1 MAGANAD
8 LHKPPAPAPW
18 DYALPQHRRATSG
31 VGAGQVVGNG
41 PAKTR
46 GKMTGATPQVIAVED
61 VIADIKAGP
70 GGPKVAAFFDFDG
83 TLIQGYSAN
92 ALIAHR
98 ARNFELGPD
107 EFVRTMLAALGGP
120 LDEAAFKDLMLQ
132 GIRGWVGRTDDDLME
147 LGEQLFAQE
156 IAGALFH
163 GTWRL
168 VRAHQNK
175 GHTVVIATSATR
187 MQVEPMAR
195 ELGIGHVL
203 CTELETEHGVLTGGL
218 AGRPPWKEGKAA
230 AVREFAKCERI
241 PLKNCHAYANG
252 DEDVPFLEAVG
263 FPHPVNPGSDLARHA
278 GERGWHVVRFR
289 TKRSQFHPMAVA
301 RTTGLFGG
309 FAAAVG
315 AGTVVGLLTKDRRGG
330 VDLATSLFGRL
341 AGQLGNIRFK
351 VIGEEN
357 TTRRPAVFFINHQ
370 STLIDALV
378 TSRVVQRGFTMVA
391 KAEVK
396 KMPVLG
402 QLLSLADVAFVDR
415 ASTSKAVSALQPAV
429 DRLRAGVSIVISPEG
444 TRSLSPRI
452 GAFKKG
458 GFHMARDAGV
468 PIVPIVIRNAGE
480 IMWRN
485 AKVAQEGTIEIVV
498 HEPLPTTGWTK
509 ADLDQWVP
517 RMRQLYIDTLDDWP
531 GADAGKKW
539 SAAIAEPS
547 GAVRK

>member
-1 MAGANAD
+1 
-8 LHKPPAPAPW
+8 
-18 DYALPQHRRATSG
+18 
-31 VGAGQVVGNG
+31 
-41 PAKTR
+41 
-46 GKMTGATPQVIAVED
+46 MTGATPQVIAVED

-132 GIRGWVGRTDDDLME
+132 GIRGWVGRTDDELME

-195 ELGIGHVL
+195 ELGIDHVL

-230 AVREFAKCERI
+230 AVREFARRERI

-278 GERGWHVVRFR
+278 GGRGWHVVRFR
-289 TKRSQFHPMAVA
+289 TKRSQFHPMALA

-315 AGTVVGLLTKDRRGG
+315 AGTVVGLLTNDRRGG

-341 AGQLGNIRFK
+341 GSQLGNIRFK

-378 TSRVVQRGFTMVA
+378 TSRVVQRGFTAVA

-429 DRLRAGVSIVISPEG
+429 DRLRAGVSIAISPEG
-444 TRSLSPRI
+444 TRSLSPKI

-485 AKVAQEGTIEIVV
+485 AKVAQEGTIEVVV
-498 HEPLPTTGWTK
+498 HEPVPTEHWTK
-509 ADLDQWVP
+509 ADLDEWVP

-531 GADAGKKW
+531 GTDAGQQW
-539 SAAIAEPS
+539 SAAIAQAS
-547 GAVRK
+547 AAVRK

>member
-1 MAGANAD
+1 MTPS
-8 LHKPPAPAPW
+8 PP
-18 DYALPQHRRATSG
+18 
-31 VGAGQVVGNG
+31 
-41 PAKTR
+41 
-46 GKMTGATPQVIAVED
+46 VISVEELIER
-61 VIADIKAGP
+61 VKAGP
-70 GGPKVAAFFDFDG
+70 SGSKIAAFFDFDG

-107 EFVRTMLAALGGP
+107 EFVRTMRAALGGP

-132 GIRGWVGRTDDDLME
+132 GIRGWVGRTDDELLE
-147 LGEQLFAQE
+147 LGEQLFSQE

-168 VRAHQNK
+168 VRAHQNR

-187 MQVEPMAR
+187 MQVAPMAG
-195 ELGIGHVL
+195 ELGIEHVL
-203 CTELETEHGVLTGGL
+203 CTELETEHGVLTGGI
-218 AGRPPWKEGKAA
+218 AGRPPWGEGKRA
-230 AVREFAKCERI
+230 AVTEFAKREKI

-252 DEDVPFLEAVG
+252 DEDVPFLDAVG
-263 FPHPVNPGSDLARHA
+263 FPHPINPGSDLARHA
-278 GERGWHVVRFR
+278 GECGWQVVRFKS
-289 TKRSQFHPMAVA
+289 KRSQFHPMSLV

-315 AGTVVGLLTKDRRGG
+315 AGTAVGLLTNDSRGG

-341 AGQLGNIRFK
+341 GGQLANIRFK
-351 VIGEEN
+351 VIGEQN
-357 TTRRPAVFFINHQ
+357 TTHRPAVFFINHQ

-378 TSRVVQRGFTMVA
+378 TSRVVQRGFTVVA

-396 KMPVLG
+396 QMPVLG
-402 QLLSLADVAFVDR
+402 QLFSMADVAFLDR
-415 ASTSKAVSALQPAV
+415 TNTSKAISAMQPAV
-429 DRLRAGVSIVISPEG
+429 DKLRAGISIAISPEG

-452 GAFKKG
+452 GVFKKG
-458 GFHMARDAGV
+458 GFHLARDAGV

-485 AKVAQEGTIEIVV
+485 AKVAQEGTIEVVV
-498 HEPLPTTGWTK
+498 HEPVPTASWTK
-509 ADLDQWVP
+509 ADLDEWVP

-531 GADAGKKW
+531 GTDAGQRW
-539 SAAIAEPS
+539 SKAIAQAS
-547 GAVRK
+547 GTAART

>member
-1 MAGANAD
+1 MTPS
-8 LHKPPAPAPW
+8 PP
-18 DYALPQHRRATSG
+18 
-31 VGAGQVVGNG
+31 
-41 PAKTR
+41 
-46 GKMTGATPQVIAVED
+46 VISVEELIEAV
-61 VIADIKAGP
+61 KAGP
-70 GGPKVAAFFDFDG
+70 GGPEIAAFFDFDG

-92 ALIAHR
+92 ALITHR

-107 EFVRTMLAALGGP
+107 EFVRTMRAALGGP

-132 GIRGWVGRTDDDLME
+132 GIRGWVGRTDDELLE
-147 LGEQLFAQE
+147 LGQQLFAQE

-175 GHTVVIATSATR
+175 GHTIVIATSATR
-187 MQVEPMAR
+187 MQVQPMAT
-195 ELGIGHVL
+195 ELGIDHVL
-203 CTELETEHGVLTGGL
+203 CTELETEHGVLTGGI
-218 AGRPPWKEGKAA
+218 AGRPPWGDGKRA
-230 AVREFAKCERI
+230 AVTEFARREKI

-252 DEDVPFLEAVG
+252 DEDVPFLDAVG
-263 FPHPVNPGSDLARHA
+263 FPHPINPGSELARHA

-289 TKRSQFHPMAVA
+289 TKRSQFHPMSLV
-301 RTTGLFGG
+301 RTTGLLGG

-315 AGTVVGLLTKDRRGG
+315 AGTAVGLLTNDSRGG

-341 AGQLGNIRFK
+341 AGQLGNIQFD
-351 VIGEEN
+351 VIGEQH
-357 TTRRPAVFFINHQ
+357 TTHRPAVFFINHQ

-378 TSRVVQRGFTMVA
+378 TSRVVQRGFTVVA

-396 KMPVLG
+396 QIPVLG
-402 QLLSLADVAFVDR
+402 QLLTLADVAFLDR
-415 ASTSKAVSALQPAV
+415 TNTSKAISAMQPAV
-429 DRLRAGVSIVISPEG
+429 DKLRAGISIAISPEG

-458 GFHMARDAGV
+458 GFHLARDAGV

-485 AKVAQEGTIEIVV
+485 AKVAQEGTIEVVV
-498 HEPLPTTGWTK
+498 HEPVPTANWTK
-509 ADLDQWVP
+509 ADLDELVP

-531 GADAGKKW
+531 GVDAGKKW
-539 SAAIAEPS
+539 SAEI
-547 GAVRK
+547 VRASAAGVRT

>member
-1 MAGANAD
+1 MTPS
-8 LHKPPAPAPW
+8 PP
-18 DYALPQHRRATSG
+18 
-31 VGAGQVVGNG
+31 
-41 PAKTR
+41 
-46 GKMTGATPQVIAVED
+46 VISVEELIED
-61 VIADIKAGP
+61 VKAGP
-70 GGPKVAAFFDFDG
+70 GGPKIAAFFDFDG

-92 ALIAHR
+92 ALITHR

-107 EFVRTMLAALGGP
+107 EFVRTMRAALGGP

-132 GIRGWVGRTDDDLME
+132 GIRGWVGRTDDELLE
-147 LGEQLFAQE
+147 LGQQLFAQE

-175 GHTVVIATSATR
+175 GHTIVIATSATR
-187 MQVEPMAR
+187 MQVQPMAT
-195 ELGIGHVL
+195 ELGIDHVL
-203 CTELETEHGVLTGGL
+203 CTELETEHGVLTGGI
-218 AGRPPWKEGKAA
+218 AGRPPWGDGKRA
-230 AVREFAKCERI
+230 AVTEFARREKI

-252 DEDVPFLEAVG
+252 DEDVAFLDAVG
-263 FPHPVNPGSDLARHA
+263 FPHPINPGSELARHA
-278 GERGWHVVRFR
+278 GEHGWQVVRFR
-289 TKRSQFHPMAVA
+289 GKRSQFHPMALA

-315 AGTVVGLLTKDRRGG
+315 AGTAVGMLTNDSRGG

-341 AGQLGNIRFK
+341 AGQLGNIQFD
-351 VIGEEN
+351 VIGEQH
-357 TTRRPAVFFINHQ
+357 TAHRPAVFFINHQ

-378 TSRVVQRGFTMVA
+378 TSRVVQRGFTVVA

-396 KMPVLG
+396 QIPVLG
-402 QLLSLADVAFVDR
+402 QLLDLAGVAFLDR
-415 ASTSKAVSALQPAV
+415 MNTSKAISAMQPAV
-429 DRLRAGVSIVISPEG
+429 DKLRAGISIAISPEG

-458 GFHMARDAGV
+458 GFHLARDAGV

-485 AKVAQEGTIEIVV
+485 AKVAQEGTIEVVV
-498 HEPLPTTGWTK
+498 HEPVPTANWTK
-509 ADLDQWVP
+509 ADLDEWVP

-531 GADAGKKW
+531 GIDAGKKW
-539 SAAIAEPS
+539 SAEIARAS
-547 GAVRK
+547 AAGVRR

>member
-1 MAGANAD
+1 
-8 LHKPPAPAPW
+8 
-18 DYALPQHRRATSG
+18 
-31 VGAGQVVGNG
+31 
-41 PAKTR
+41 
-46 GKMTGATPQVIAVED
+46 MTGATPQVIAVED

-70 GGPKVAAFFDFDG
+70 AGPKVAAFFDFDG
-83 TLIQGYSAN
+83 TLIQGYSAS

-120 LDEAAFKDLMLQ
+120 LDEDGFKDLMLQ

-175 GHTVVIATSATR
+175 GHTVVIATSATP
-187 MQVEPMAR
+187 MQVKPMAR
-195 ELGIGHVL
+195 ELGIDHVL

-218 AGRPPWKEGKAA
+218 AGRPPWEEGKAA
-230 AVREFAKCERI
+230 AVREFAKRERI

-278 GERGWHVVRFR
+278 RERGWQTVRFR
-289 TKRSQFHPMAVA
+289 SKRSQFHPMALA
-301 RTTGLFGG
+301 RTTGLLGG

-315 AGTVVGLLTKDRRGG
+315 AGTVVGLLTNDSRGG

-341 AGQLGNIRFK
+341 AGQLGNIHFD
-351 VIGEEN
+351 VTGEEH
-357 TTRRPAVFFINHQ
+357 TTHRPAVFFINHQ
-370 STLIDALV
+370 STVIDALA
-378 TSRVVQRGFTMVA
+378 TSRVVQRGFTVVA

-396 KMPVLG
+396 KIPVLG

-429 DRLRAGVSIVISPEG
+429 DRLRAGVSIAISPEG
-444 TRSLSPRI
+444 TRSLSPKI

-498 HEPLPTTGWTK
+498 HEALPTTGWTK
-509 ADLDQWVP
+509 ADLDEWVP

-531 GADAGKKW
+531 GTDAAKKW
-539 SAAIAEPS
+539 SAAIAAAS
-547 GAVRK
+547 GGPVRT

>member
-1 MAGANAD
+1 
-8 LHKPPAPAPW
+8 
-18 DYALPQHRRATSG
+18 
-31 VGAGQVVGNG
+31 
-41 PAKTR
+41 
-46 GKMTGATPQVIAVED
+46 MTGTTPQVIAVDD

-83 TLIQGYSAN
+83 TLIQGYSAS

-107 EFVRTMLAALGGP
+107 EFVRTMRAALGGQ
-120 LDEAAFKDLMLQ
+120 LDEAAFKDLMLE

-187 MQVEPMAR
+187 MQVQPMAR
-195 ELGIGHVL
+195 ELGIEHVL
-203 CTELETEHGVLTGGL
+203 CTELETEHGVITGGI
-218 AGRPPWKEGKAA
+218 AGRPPWREGKAA
-230 AVREFAKCERI
+230 AVHDFAERERI

-252 DEDVPFLEAVG
+252 NEDAPFLDAVG
-263 FPHPVNPGSDLARHA
+263 FAHPVNPGSDLARHA
-278 GERGWHVVRFR
+278 SDRGWPVVRFQ
-289 TKRSQFHPMAVA
+289 TKRSQFHPMALA

-309 FAAAVG
+309 FAVAVG
-315 AGTVVGLLTKDRRGG
+315 AGAIAGVLTQDRRGG

-341 AGQLGNIRFK
+341 GGQLANIRFK
-351 VIGEEN
+351 VIGEQN
-357 TTRRPAVFFINHQ
+357 TTQRPAVFFINHQ
-370 STLIDALV
+370 GTLIDMLV
-378 TSRVVQRGFTMVA
+378 TTRVVQRGFTVVA
-391 KAEVK
+391 KAELKQV
-396 KMPVLG
+396 PVIG
-402 QLLSLADVAFVDR
+402 QLCSMADVAFVDR
-415 ASTSKAVSALQPAV
+415 SNTSKAVSALQPAV
-429 DRLRAGVSIVISPEG
+429 DRLRNGLSIAMSPEG
-444 TRSLSPRI
+444 TRSFSPKV

-485 AKVAQEGTIEIVV
+485 ARVAQEGTIEVVV
-498 HEPLPTTGWTK
+498 HEPLPTANWTK
-509 ADLDQWVP
+509 ADLDEWVP

-531 GADAGKKW
+531 GTVAGKEW
-539 SAAIAEPS
+539 SAAIA
-547 GAVRK
+547 GASAAARR